1 MVGFF
6 RGCHALLR
14 LLKISLSRV
23 SRTLL
28 SQPCT
33 HPPALNYGKLS
44 QYTHEERSIV
54 TDRWLVKDYDLAVEI
69 LDLPTRDRPRPT
81 TAEVATPFAD
91 ALMFGH
97 TLEQLH
103 AKHPNHSLDALGEM
117 TLFQR
122 VIEKNVVQKT
132 MERVGGPD
140 ETAKAALDRL
150 VSVSDA
156 LSSNSPWARFESLQD
171 TLVPIRLAGRFT
183 TDGPR
188 GTCLTPDC
196 RVQRQLEAL
205 DEFKLLYGQGSGV
218 SKVIRSR
225 FLTDVRLMTS
235 PGDDA
240 VVTAER
246 VATTL
251 DTMRQAMLSSAQRQ
265 RSYRGTDRNLWTES
279 PDWWEMSKLSSN
291 FSYNGSATQA
301 QAAFEWLAITL
312 GSGDVTPDWMV
323 DSQLLQALKKAPGN
337 VDFEL
342 LASYADRRDDKA
354 EKNYTKGT
362 FLADLISKAQL
373 GRWHAIDPS
382 ANDKIVKLVS
392 LSSRSFHVFADL
404 IDLEAKGRT
413 PLSSGRL
420 AGELNEV
427 VEIAATKRLLH
438 PPVFEYA
445 LANVVKRN
453 DGGVLKRGL
462 EARKS
467 ASQNISSMIR
477 SFESALEHKA
487 GISFAAK
494 STSRV
499 PYDVVV
505 GGLNGCREI
514 SDFAGPPGDDIVT
527 ALRELFDAT
536 SKANLR
542 KRIYC
547 CYPNAS
553 LESFIRDRLLP
564 KATDV
569 GWVPEA
575 VRASFHGTSAT
586 LAPHA
591 LAPSEKELIRFLFGD
606 GEAFFTTSAHDPFTK
621 TVAELLGEAGRQST
635 GSWLF
640 DEYVIR
646 VAKTSSTLLEH
657 SELTRYAASRK
668 PNFVSDLLRRA
679 EKVDVDVKM
688 YYSGHR
694 PTQGQTKHCAAEDR
708 FVKKDCTP
716 VNLDVLFEVAPLTTH
731 KQVTADAATIAR
743 ILTEQ
748 VCACCNFVSV
758 ACLAVYKFVNHQV
771 QVCFVVMRLVL
782 CVEVGDNY
790 IIRHP
795 LTVHPLITTLS

>member
-6 RGCHALLR
+6 RGCHALNSAYLKLHR
-14 LLKISLSRV
+14 LTSHVPS
-23 SRTLL
+23 
-28 SQPCT
+28 P
-33 HPPALNYGKLS
+33 HPPNPPALNYGKLS
-44 QYTHEERSIV
+44 QYTREERSIV

-103 AKHPNHSLDALGEM
+103 AKHPTHSLDALGEM

-122 VIEKNVVQKT
+122 VIDQNVVQKT
-132 MERVGGPD
+132 MERDGGPD

-156 LSSNSPWARFESLQD
+156 LSSNSPWVKFESLQD
-171 TLVPIRLAGRFT
+171 TLVPTRLAGRFT

-188 GTCLTPDC
+188 GTCLTSEC

-235 PGDDA
+235 PEDDT

-246 VATTL
+246 VKTTL
-251 DTMRQAMLSSAQRQ
+251 GTMRQAMLSSAQRQ

-279 PDWWEMSKLSSN
+279 PDWWEMAKLSSN

-301 QAAFEWLAITL
+301 RAAFEWLAITL

-323 DSQLLQALKKAPGN
+323 DGQLLQALKKAPGN
-337 VDFEL
+337 VDYEP
-342 LASYADRRDDKA
+342 LASYADRRDNKA
-354 EKNYTKGT
+354 EKGYAKET
-362 FLADLISKAQL
+362 FLAELISKAQL
-373 GRWHAIDPS
+373 GRWHAIDPG

-404 IDLEAKGRT
+404 IDLEAKGRA

-427 VEIAATKRLLH
+427 VEIAATERLLH

-445 LANVVKRN
+445 LANVVKREE
-453 DGGVLKRGL
+453 GGVL
-462 EARKS
+462 KS
-467 ASQNISSMIR
+467 ASQNISSMLR

-514 SDFAGPPGDDIVT
+514 SDDFVGPPGDDMVT

-553 LESFIRDRLLP
+553 HESFIRDRLLP

-575 VRASFHGTSAT
+575 VRKSFHGTSAT

-606 GEAFFTTSAHDPFTK
+606 GEAFLTTSAHDPFMK
-621 TVAELLGEAGRQST
+621 TVAELLGEVDGRQST
-635 GSWLF
+635 GNWLF

-668 PNFVSDLLRRA
+668 PNFISDLLRRA
-679 EKVDVDVKM
+679 EKANVDVKM
-688 YYSGHR
+688 YYSGHL
-694 PTQGQTKHCAAEDR
+694 PGKQGKTKHCAAADR

-716 VNLDVLFEVAPLTTH
+716 VNLDVLFEVAPLTTRN
-731 KQVTADAATIAR
+731 QVTADAATIAR

-748 VCACCNFVSV
+748 VCICCNFV
-758 ACLAVYKFVNHQV
+758 
-771 QVCFVVMRLVL
+771 
-782 CVEVGDNY
+782 
-790 IIRHP
+790 
-795 LTVHPLITTLS
+795 